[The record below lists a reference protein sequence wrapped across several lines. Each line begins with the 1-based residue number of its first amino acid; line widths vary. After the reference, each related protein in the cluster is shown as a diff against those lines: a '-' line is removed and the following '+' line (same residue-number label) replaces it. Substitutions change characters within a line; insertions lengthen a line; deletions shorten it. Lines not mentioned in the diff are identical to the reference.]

1 MKLKHF
7 EHIDAYRYLLIFE
20 NDEHKQVDL
29 IDLIGNHV
37 SLDQLNTAHID
48 PEWGCLEFNDGLV
61 DIEPKTL
68 YQYAIAGATK
78 VAA

>member
-7 EHIDAYRYLLIFE
+7 EHIVAYRYLLIFE
-20 NDEHKQVDL
+20 NDEHKVDL

-48 PEWGCLEFNDGLV
+48 AEWGCLEFNGGIV

-68 YQYAIAGATK
+68 YQIAMAEASK